1 MDGNSE
7 TQKNKTCVSPKIK
20 KVLCSLM
27 FIMLKWQAKQFYC
40 MSYTR
45 HMLTSYKS
53 RSLPDIFVLSV
64 AYCRVDH
71 FTFASFAAAERK
83 MYTCSCNAFTFL
95 NVIVHTQFR
104 FQTSV
109 A

>member
-45 HMLTSYKS
+45 YTLTSYKS

-64 AYCRVDH
+64 
-71 FTFASFAAAERK
+71 
-83 MYTCSCNAFTFL
+83 
-95 NVIVHTQFR
+95 
-104 FQTSV
+104 
-109 A
+109 